1 MEPETEVL
9 VVGAGPTGLLLAAEL
24 ALAGV
29 RTDVVER
36 RTRPQRNSRALNL
49 HPRSLELMDQRGL
62 AERFLAVGRTVPGW
76 QFAATL
82 RTPLDFSVLS
92 SSQPHALLLAQSRTE
107 ALLEERALEL
117 GARIHRGHEVRA
129 LSVKDD
135 SVEVELRGP
144 SGPRPMLAAYV
155 AGCDGARS
163 TVRRAAGIAFPG
175 TDESFTAMVGDFATA
190 DHAHL
195 DRARQHGVLVSRL
208 EPGLTRFVLMDPARM
223 RIPSTTPVTPAEFRT
238 SLQDVCGTDCGI
250 GNPTWLSR
258 FGNATRLAERYR
270 SGRLLLVGDAAH
282 IHFPV
287 GAQGL
292 NTGLQDAMNLGWKL
306 AGCLHGWAAPG
317 LLDSY
322 DAERRPVGRAV
333 TERTEAQTLLVE
345 LPLVER
351 YRRPAKLLCELL
363 DTLLALPEANRHLA
377 GRLSALDTVYPPA
390 TPAAHP
396 LTGRRLPDLPL
407 TLPDGRVSRT
417 YDLLHD
423 GRFLLLELAG
433 DHAHF
438 AAPEHVTAVTA
449 RTPRPGSASGST
461 PGSASAPGSGIGDT
475 VELLVRPDGH
485 IAWATDTTD
494 PGARGAERTDAM
506 REWMRLSPLDRGG
519 EDLTRFTE
527 GGTTESGAGPS

>member
-49 HPRSLELMDQRGL
+49 HPRSLELLDQRGL
-62 AERFLAVGRTVPGW
+62 ADRFLAAGRTVPGW

-82 RTPLDFSVLS
+82 RTPLDFSSLDS
-92 SSQPHALLLAQSRTE
+92 PQPYALLLAQSRTE
-107 ALLEERALEL
+107 ALLEERAREL
-117 GARIHRGHEVRA
+117 GVRIHRGHEVTA
-129 LSVKDD
+129 LQQKDD

-144 SGPRPMLAAYV
+144 TGPATVRAGYV

-175 TDESFTAMVGDFATA
+175 TDESFTALVGDFAIA
-190 DHAHL
+190 DHADL
-195 DRARQHGVLVSRL
+195 DRAREHGVLVSRL
-208 EPGLTRFVLMDPARM
+208 EPGLTRFVVMDPERM
-223 RIPSTTPVTPAEFRT
+223 RVPSATPVTLSEFRT
-238 SLQDVCGTDCGI
+238 ALLGVCGTDCGI

-270 SGRLLLVGDAAH
+270 SGRLLLGGDSAR

-306 AGCLHGWAAPG
+306 AACVRERAAPG
-317 LLDSY
+317 LLDTY

-345 LPLVER
+345 LPLVAR
-351 YRRPAKLLCELL
+351 YRRPAKLLCELF
-363 DTLLALPEANRHLA
+363 DTLLGLPEAKRLLA
-377 GRLSALDTVYPPA
+377 GHLSALDTAYPPA
-390 TPAAHP
+390 APTAHP
-396 LTGRRLPDLPL
+396 MTGRRMPDLPL
-407 TLPDGRVSRT
+407 ILPDGRRTRT
-417 YDLLHD
+417 YELLHD
-423 GRFLLLELAG
+423 GRFVLLQLAG
-433 DHAHF
+433 PKGHF
-438 AAPEHVTAVTA
+438 TAPEHVTAVSA
-449 RTPRPGSASGST
+449 RPADPGPAF
-461 PGSASAPGSGIGDT
+461 AAFADIAE
-475 VELLVRPDGH
+475 VLVRPDGH

-494 PGARGAERTDAM
+494 PHGLRTLRAPRECAM
-506 REWMRLSPLDRGG
+506 RNWIREHA
-519 EDLTRFTE
+519 T
-527 GGTTESGAGPS
+527 GTSGI

>member
-29 RTDVVER
+29 RTDVVEL

-49 HPRSLELMDQRGL
+49 HPRSLELLDQRGL
-62 AERFLAVGRTVPGW
+62 AERFLAAGRTVPGW

-82 RTPLDFSVLS
+82 RTPLDFSSLVS
-92 SSQPHALLLAQSRTE
+92 PQPYALLLAQSRTE
-107 ALLEERALEL
+107 ALLEERAREL
-117 GARIHRGHEVRA
+117 GVRIHRGHEVTA
-129 LSVKDD
+129 LKQKDD

-144 SGPRPMLAAYV
+144 AGPAGPAGLAGPAGPAGPATVRAAYV

-190 DHAHL
+190 DHADL

-208 EPGLTRFVLMDPARM
+208 EPGLTRFVVMDPERM
-223 RIPSTTPVTPAEFRT
+223 RVPSTAPVTLAEFRT
-238 SLQDVCGTDCGI
+238 ALLGVCGTDCGI
-250 GNPTWLSR
+250 GDPTWLSR

-270 SGRLLLVGDAAH
+270 SGRLLLAGDSAH

-306 AGCLHGWAAPG
+306 AACVRGRAAPG
-317 LLDSY
+317 LLDTY

-351 YRRPAKLLCELL
+351 YRRPAKLLCALF
-363 DTLLALPEANRHLA
+363 DTLLGLPEVNRHLA
-377 GRLSALDTVYPPA
+377 GHLSALDTVYPP
-390 TPAAHP
+390 TSPTAHP
-396 LTGRRLPDLPL
+396 MTGHRMPDVPL
-407 TLPDGRVSRT
+407 TLQDGHRIRT
-417 YDLLHD
+417 YELLHD
-423 GRFLLLELAG
+423 GRPVLLQLAAAPA
-433 DHAHF
+433 DF
-438 AAPEHVTAVTA
+438 AAPEYVTAVTA
-449 RTPRPGSASGST
+449 RCA
-461 PGSASAPGSGIGDT
+461 APGPGLDGT
-475 VELLVRPDGH
+475 AEVLVRPDGH
-485 IAWATDTTD
+485 IAWAADIADTTD
-494 PGARGAERTDAM
+494 PDTLRTERARAM
-506 REWMRLSPLDRGG
+506 RNWIRL
-519 EDLTRFTE
+519 
-527 GGTTESGAGPS
+527 